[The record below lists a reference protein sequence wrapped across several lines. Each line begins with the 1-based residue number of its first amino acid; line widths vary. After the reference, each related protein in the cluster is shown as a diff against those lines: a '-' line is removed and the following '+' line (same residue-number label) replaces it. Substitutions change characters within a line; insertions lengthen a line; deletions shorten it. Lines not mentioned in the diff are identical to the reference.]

1 MKYYLITEDA
11 HALTGLR
18 LAGVEGELVE
28 SAAQAEK
35 AVQSAEQDSAIAV
48 ILITPKAAA
57 WIPATV
63 ERLKISGERPLLA
76 VIPAS
81 DGAGIGPDVIM
92 GMIRQAI
99 GVKL

>member
-1 MKYYLITEDA
+1 M
-11 HALTGLR
+11 R
-18 LAGVEGELVE
+18 R
-28 SAAQAEK
+28 AAQNAD
-35 AVQSAEQDSAIAV
+35 VAV

-57 WIPATV
+57 WIPASV
-63 ERLKISGERPLLA
+63 ERLKIAGERPLLA

-81 DGAGIGPDVIM
+81 DGAGLGPDDIL

>member
-1 MKYYLITEDA
+1 MKYYLITEDT

-18 LAGVEGELVE
+18 LAGVEGELVT

-35 AVQSAEQDSAIAV
+35 AVQSAEQNSAVAV

-63 ERLKISGERPLLA
+63 ERLKISGERPLLT

-81 DGAGIGPDVIM
+81 DGEGIGPDVIM